1 MLILLSPAKIMN
13 FEPQTRTTYCSK
25 PEYIHEAEQ
34 LIELLRD
41 LSPYDLSK
49 LLDINAGLTQL
60 NFDRIF
66 NWHLPFSLQN
76 AKQAVLAFDGEVF
89 RGLNAKTLSDDD
101 LQYAQTHLRLFSGLY
116 GILRPFDLI
125 QPYRLEVSSKL
136 QNTKG
141 NDLYAFWKEKVT
153 LSALKTLKATGK
165 PEILINLASSEYF
178 KTLNLKGT
186 KTRVIHIE
194 FYQLKDDKLK
204 QIVIYTKKA
213 RGLMAR
219 YVIENRIE
227 DPEDLKGFSSEG
239 YWFSPQ
245 HSTDSHFV
253 FTR

>member
-1 MLILLSPAKIMN
+1 MLIILSPAKIMN
-13 FEPQTRTTYCSK
+13 FVPQPEITYYSK

-41 LSPYDLSK
+41 LSPSELSK

-76 AKQAVLAFDGEVF
+76 AKQAALVFDGEVF
-89 RGLNAKTLSDDD
+89 RGLNAKTLSDEDC
-101 LQYAQTHLRLFSGLY
+101 QYAQTHLRLFSGLY
-116 GILRPFDLI
+116 GLLRPFDLI
-125 QPYRLEVSSKL
+125 QPYRLEISSKL
-136 QNTKG
+136 QNTEG
-141 NDLYAFWKEKVT
+141 NDLYAFWREKVT
-153 LSALKTLKATGK
+153 RAVVKALKAAGK

-178 KTLNLKGT
+178 KTLDLKGT
-186 KTRVIHIE
+186 KTKVIHIE

-219 YVIENRIE
+219 YIIENKIE
-227 DPEDLKGFSSEG
+227 DPEDLKGFSAEE

-245 HSTDSHFV
+245 HSTDNRFV